1 MADHVTQF
9 RDSLGAAHSYL
20 HAIKRLAE
28 TTLSGRGEDYC
39 ALDLLADAAQA
50 EIKKA
55 QLLVDEM
62 EGGEC

>member
-20 HAIKRLAE
+20 HAVKRLAE
-28 TTLSGRGEDYC
+28 TVLSGQGEDYC
-39 ALDLLADAAQA
+39 ALDLLIAAAQA
-50 EIKKA
+50 EIGKA

-62 EGGEC
+62 EDDQC